1 MKQIAFKMQL
11 KPGFEAEYQCRHDH
25 LWPELAARLREAG
38 ISDYSIFLDE
48 RTLTLFAVLKL
59 TEPNSMAELPNHPI
73 MRKWWAHMA
82 DIMETNPDNSPKVV
96 GLKPVFHLP

>member
-11 KPGFEAEYQCRHDH
+11 KPGCQAEYKSRHDN
-25 LWPELAARLREAG
+25 LWPQLATLLGVAG

>member
-11 KPGFEAEYQCRHDH
+11 RPGFEAEYQCRHDN
-25 LWPELAARLREAG
+25 LWPELSALFRETG

-59 TEPNSMAELPNHPI
+59 TEPNLMADLPNHPM
-73 MRKWWAHMA
+73 MRKWWAYMA
-82 DIMETNPDNSPKVV
+82 DIMETNPDKSPKVV
-96 GLKPVFHLP
+96 DLKQVFHLP